1 MQTSQNSRIDGPK
14 KIGGQWE
21 WLYGRARCGNPRP
34 ISPHL
39 RGIVPA
45 MDQEHASPREI
56 KSAARAPNVVSAALD
71 ATVDEMEDGSKNVA
85 RIGLFLGPVLAAIA
99 VLATHPSIGAWGG
112 LSADASW
119 VLGLLLWMATWWVT
133 LAVDPAVTGLLPFVV
148 LALIGIGKPSEIATP
163 YANDVMFLF
172 GGGALLAL
180 ALDRGGMSRRFA
192 EGLIAVAGTRPI
204 AVLAAI
210 MLATTLL
217 SAFVSNL
224 ATAATMLPLAIAL
237 GARAREFAGNR
248 DDQAIAGASRFS
260 TSLLLG
266 VAFGASIGGALT
278 PIGSPPNPIAIEW
291 LAKNGVEMDF
301 IRWLRF
307 SIPATAV
314 MLPLAVL
321 VLGVWLFPARG
332 VEVPRASARI
342 APITRDG
349 WIALAVFLCAVF
361 AWVTR
366 EYWRKLAPGVS
377 DGTIAIVSATALFLA
392 PSVLRRG
399 EGVLAPRDFAQ
410 VPWRVLVLFGGGL
423 CLADAMQRTGL
434 SASLGTVFQSAGALP
449 SIGVLLVVVAV
460 LVFASEVA
468 SNTAL
473 AAMAV
478 PIVGAI
484 APGLGVAPEQLVIAA
499 VFAASWAFA
508 MPVGTPPN
516 ALVFASGH
524 VHVRDMMRAGLVLD
538 VIAIIVIV
546 VLAKLLL

>member
-1 MQTSQNSRIDGPK
+1 
-14 KIGGQWE
+14 
-21 WLYGRARCGNPRP
+21 
-34 ISPHL
+34 
-39 RGIVPA
+39 
-45 MDQEHASPREI
+45 MDQERVRPSEI
-56 KSAARAPNVVSAALD
+56 DSAACAPNAVSAAREVMVEKLVDD
-71 ATVDEMEDGSKNVA
+71 AGDGAGDGAVDEMEDGSKRVA
-85 RIGLFLGPVLAAIA
+85 RIGLFVGPALAAIL
-99 VLATHPSIGAWGG
+99 VLATHPSIGALGDW
-112 LSADASW
+112 SADAAF
-119 VLGLLLWMATWWVT
+119 VLGLLVWMATWWVT
-133 LAVDPAVTGLLPFVV
+133 LAVDPAITGLLPFVV
-148 LALIGIGKPSEIATP
+148 LASIGIGKPTEIAAP

-180 ALDRGGMSRRFA
+180 ALDRGGISRRFA

-204 AVLAAI
+204 AVLAAV

-224 ATAATMLPLAIAL
+224 ATAATMLPLALAL
-237 GARAREFAGNR
+237 GARARECTRNG
-248 DDQAIAGASRFS
+248 DPGAIAGASRFS

-307 SIPATAV
+307 SVPATAV

-321 VLGVWLFPARG
+321 ILGVWLFPARG
-332 VEVPRASARI
+332 VEVPRASSRVS
-342 APITRDG
+342 PMTRDG
-349 WIALAVFLCAVF
+349 WMALAVFLCAVL

-366 EYWRKLAPGVS
+366 EYWKKLAPGVS
-377 DGTIAIVSATALFLA
+377 DGTIAIASATALFLA

-434 SASLGTVFQSAGALP
+434 SASLGTIFQSAGALP
-449 SIGVLLVVVAV
+449 SLGVLLVVVAV

-484 APGLGVAPEQLVIAA
+484 APGLGVAPEQLVIPA

-516 ALVFASGH
+516 ALVFASGR
-524 VHVRDMMRAGLVLD
+524 VHVREMMRAGLVLD
-538 VIAIIVIV
+538 VVAIIVIV
-546 VLAKLLL
+546 LAAKCLL